1 MMIQQRFQKNMDYAI
16 KDMCLIKSFR
26 GKSFQIRSWKWWWW
40 RGRGLTAHLKIRS
53 ERRDI
58 CWFYFLP
65 PSQPTTLHS
74 PNWTTFPLKN
84 TMRNSQTLNSKP
96 MLCIPHLCT
105 RFFPWSWSH
114 RFTFLFIF
122 SVLNSGGSRGCPDSS
137 SLLSSSYIIYPCL
150 TYLILHFPRA
160 AYGLS
165 ICYMASYR

>member
-1 MMIQQRFQKNMDYAI
+1 MDYAI

-26 GKSFQIRSWKWWWW
+26 DKSFLLGCRSYHGRW

-84 TMRNSQTLNSKP
+84 TTRNSQTMNSKP

-114 RFTFLFIF
+114 RLHFYLSFLFLTLVALGD
-122 SVLNSGGSRGCPDSS
+122 VLTVPV
-137 SLLSSSYIIYPCL
+137 SSSYIIYPCL